1 MTARA
6 LDPAD
11 PRALLRRIAALERR
25 VAAMAVI
32 LAGGA
37 YASDEG
43 GGDRTLASA
52 GSFLDFTGQP
62 IVTVVVPP
70 SGRVRLS
77 WGFNG
82 YNGNS
87 TTATVRLDVALSGAN
102 TVTANTTANA
112 VVTTMGLWSPGLS
125 SVCPPTIA
133 IPSAFAVLCISE
145 ESCFTSRSDA
155 SSGRSITDCMNSG
168 LFPLVATSF
177 ALTFTAYQPALSLT
191 PVIGSDETMRY
202 LPLVFCAPSLTTPKS
217 SPSAGSTTILLDL
230 APVIPKRYLSMTS
243 GGSFPRESLGRSC
256 SFNST
261 D

>member
-1 MTARA
+1 VTARA

-112 VVTTMGLWSPGLS
+112 VVTGDNGGAPVAAVRSAARVKEFVNLSP
-125 SVCPPTIA
+125 
-133 IPSAFAVLCISE
+133 
-145 ESCFTSRSDA
+145 
-155 SSGRSITDCMNSG
+155 
-168 LFPLVATSF
+168 
-177 ALTFTAYQPALSLT
+177 
-191 PVIGSDETMRY
+191 
-202 LPLVFCAPSLTTPKS
+202 
-217 SPSAGSTTILLDL
+217 GSTTFTVKGRVSSGTAHAIQDAWLLVEPL
-230 APVIPKRYLSMTS
+230 P
-243 GGSFPRESLGRSC
+243 
-256 SFNST
+256 
-261 D
+261 